1 MLVTMTDRELYRL
14 GIIQRVF
21 DRALLQRDA
30 ADILELSV
38 RQVQRLVGLY
48 RTDGATA
55 FASSRRGRPANNR
68 INEEIR
74 CKTLDLIRCHYSDFG
89 PTLATEKLAER
100 HHINL
105 SVETVRNWMTADGLW
120 RPHSRRRP
128 RVYQPR
134 YRRDCLGELVQIDG
148 SHHDWFEGRAPKCCL
163 LVFMDDATGRL
174 MHLRFCDSE
183 NAFDYMM
190 ATRQYIDKHAVFRVN
205 GQESRRAG
213 TTQFGRALREL
224 AIELICANSSQAKG
238 RVERVNKTLQ
248 DRLIKEMRLQ
258 NICSIA
264 QANQWIEN
272 FMSDFN
278 RRFSRP
284 AKYPKDLH
292 RPVIQCSQELDDIF
306 AWQELRTLSK
316 ALTFQYDKIM
326 YIVEP
331 TEENTRIAGEKIT
344 VFDYPDGSIAFRHL
358 HRSLY
363 CRVFDKLA
371 CIDQGAV
378 VDNKRLGAVL
388 RLAQQKQDELE
399 EEGKRMRSQK
409 MPRRSAQKRVLEE
422 LRAINPVL
430 ASPQDFI
437 PSLKR

>member
-1 MLVTMTDRELYRL
+1 MTDRELYRL

-38 RQVQRLVGLY
+38 RQVQRLVRLY

-409 MPRRSAQKRVLEE
+409 MPRRSAQKRVLEK